1 MANNSVHVSVG
12 FPWMMILL
20 VIFIALKVSGV
31 IAWSWWAV
39 FMPVI
44 IPVVIIGIIL
54 LLCGL
59 AIVIGVAC
67 DGGNKK

>member
-1 MANNSVHVSVG
+1 MANNSMHVSVG

-20 VIFIALKVSGV
+20 VIFIALKVAGV

-44 IPVVIIGIIL
+44 IPIVIIWIIF

-59 AIVIGVAC
+59 VIVVGVAC
-67 DGGNKK
+67 DGWNKK